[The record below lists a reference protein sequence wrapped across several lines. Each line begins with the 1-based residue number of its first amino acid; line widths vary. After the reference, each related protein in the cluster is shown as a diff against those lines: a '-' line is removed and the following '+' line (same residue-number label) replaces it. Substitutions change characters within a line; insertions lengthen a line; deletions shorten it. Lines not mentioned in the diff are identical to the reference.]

1 MVPKV
6 LGGLMLPTD
15 DILSQGMEHVDI
27 EKI

>member
-15 DILSQGMEHVDI
+15 DILGQGMEHVDI